1 MEHYTHPNYVEANV
15 TPCSNVGNPSTGAS
29 GSIDSLPLAMAY
41 VPWQKMQSTYDA
53 DVALQRGTIFPE
65 LDLPFTAKGGK

>member
-1 MEHYTHPNYVEANV
+1 MEHYTQPNYVKANV
-15 TPCSNVGNPSTGAS
+15 TLCSDLGNHSMGAS

-65 LDLPFTAKGGK
+65 LDLPFTGKGGK

>member
-1 MEHYTHPNYVEANV
+1 M
-15 TPCSNVGNPSTGAS
+15 GAS

-65 LDLPFTAKGGK
+65 LDLPFTGKGGK